1 MDDSRNTPLHIIV
14 GYQRPIKWV
23 LFNRFEFQLQ
33 FTWCIK
39 VYKLCYLCSDFTTLH
54 SIIMDLLEAGAHID
68 TVNSKGLTPTAMA
81 ATGMVTKFW
90 FVEKNKNQH
99 FISVLLN
106 LRI

>member
-1 MDDSRNTPLHIIV
+1 
-14 GYQRPIKWV
+14 
-23 LFNRFEFQLQ
+23 
-33 FTWCIK
+33 
-39 VYKLCYLCSDFTTLH
+39 
-54 SIIMDLLEAGAHID
+54 MDLLEAGAHID